1 MDCARVNTSCYTL
14 ISLTLFH
21 IPLLYQLLLLRMLVP
36 RFFLVK
42 PQGAWKNRKL
52 KWTRKR
58 TAETEIPK
66 QLLHSAATA
75 SSVASCSA
83 LTFTLT
89 LMGAVLISAFPS
101 GRHCSLDINVNWK
114 ESWADHL
121 QLYEQLFNTRK
132 SYVHVAAWYN
142 CYFSLLR
149 FASGRYFTTWEELHS
164 AITNYL
170 LRVTSCTSCAD
181 HGYSTLYSTLY
192 SSLVPR
198 PIFW

>member
-1 MDCARVNTSCYTL
+1 MCEHKLLHSD
-14 ISLTLFH
+14 LTLFH

-36 RFFLVK
+36 RFLLVK

-89 LMGAVLISAFPS
+89 LMGAVLISVFPS
-101 GRHCSLDINVNWK
+101 GRHCSLDMNVNWK

-149 FASGRYFTTWEELHS
+149 FASGRYFTVQLSLRWHNAANRYISSWWWGEHPYNGS
-164 AITNYL
+164 ALNQ
-170 LRVTSCTSCAD
+170 
-181 HGYSTLYSTLY
+181 
-192 SSLVPR
+192 
-198 PIFW
+198 